1 MLGPLVENSF
11 MLPPSNKVIYQ
22 NNLFLLYHDN
32 QVALETKLLINYA
45 SLSKGGKFKSA
56 TTRYNHLLL
65 LHWKKDLSLHSRMK
79 LLWHQ

>member
-32 QVALETKLLINYA
+32 QVALAKNSVQVFEFVIGL
-45 SLSKGGKFKSA
+45 
-56 TTRYNHLLL
+56 
-65 LHWKKDLSLHSRMK
+65 
-79 LLWHQ
+79 